1 MQAKNINFVTE
12 NLLFLLKFVWI
23 VFVSSIISLHV
34 INESLIKLAKHLPS
48 LQLHI
53 VGFQI

>member
-53 VGFQI
+53 AGFQI